1 MLFRSGAINNLV
13 NFTWNTQAC
22 DGGGNPTGVADTGLN
37 AAEQANFGSTNA
49 SLLSQYPNMNAV
61 QRAAAPGAN
70 LVNFLRGQR
79 GLENFTANVANE
91 LYRKRDHVLGD
102 VVNGQP
108 TYVKAPFATYS
119 DTNYAAFAAANAGR
133 KPMLYVA
140 ANDGMLHAFY
150 AGTSDTDPQGGQE
163 AWAIIPTA
171 VLPNLYT
178 LADANYQ
185 NVHRYF
191 VDGTPT
197 VSDVMDSSNNWH
209 TLLVGG
215 LNDGGRSFYALDVT
229 DPANPKGMWEFNWSS
244 TVCPSNPANAV
255 GNTSDCHLGLTFG
268 HPVISKLSNGTWVVM
283 VTSGYNNVNATPQA
297 GDGVGY
303 LYVLNALTG
312 QIIYKIHTGVGDA
325 NTPSGLAQINNYV
338 DKALLNNTTVYVY
351 GTDLLGNI
359 WRFDVNNTVPP
370 AGVEATLVGTATDGS
385 GTPQPITIRPELT
398 QIGSQPMLF
407 VGTGEL
413 LGATD
418 VSNVQ
423 IQSIYGI
430 VDPVV
435 GPATAYPNLR
445 AALAPLSMTQVGS
458 GLGAYRTIACNGT
471 TAQCSSTNGWRVDLL
486 PTGSGER
493 VNVQMQLRSGT
504 LIVGS
509 NVPQISACS
518 AGGYSWLNYL
528 NYSSGLAVSSSPG
541 LAVSEEVANSLIV
554 GLTIIQV
561 TDGSKKAIATTSDAG
576 VITQGIAVNSSAPT
590 AKRVSWREIVVQ

>member
-1 MLFRSGAINNLV
+1 
-13 NFTWNTQAC
+13 
-22 DGGGNPTGVADTGLN
+22 VADTGLN
-37 AAEQANFGSTNA
+37 TTEQANFGSTNV
-49 SLLSQYPNMNAV
+49 SLLSQYPSMTITPD
-61 QRAAAPGAN
+61 QRTPAAGSN

-79 GLENFTANVANE
+79 GLENFAAGQVSK
-91 LYRKRDHVLGD
+91 LYRQRDHVLGD
-102 VVNGQP
+102 IVDGQP
-108 TYVKAPFATYS
+108 TYVRAPFATYT
-119 DTNYAAFAAANAGR
+119 DAGYAAFAAANAGR
-133 KPMLYVA
+133 TPMLYVA

-150 AGTSDTDPQGGQE
+150 AGTSDTDTQGGKE
-163 AWAIIPTA
+163 AWAFIPTA

-197 VSDVMDSSNNWH
+197 VSDVYDGTNWR

-244 TVCPSNPANAV
+244 TVCPLDPANAV
-255 GNTSDCHLGLTFG
+255 GNSADCHIGLSFG

-283 VTSGYNNVNATPQA
+283 VTSGYNNINTTAQA
-297 GDGVGY
+297 GDGGGY
-303 LYVLNALTG
+303 LYVLNAITG
-312 QIIYKIHTGVGDA
+312 KILYKIPTGVGDA

-338 DKALLNNTTVYVY
+338 DKALFDNTTVRVY

-359 WRFDVNNTVPP
+359 WRFDVNNNTPP
-370 AGVEATLVGTATDGS
+370 AGIEATLVGTATDGS
-385 GTPQPITIRPELT
+385 GNPQPITTRPELT
-398 QIGSQPMLF
+398 QIGSSPMLF

-423 IQSIYGI
+423 TQTVYGI

-435 GPATAYPNLR
+435 GPATAFPNLR
-445 AALAPLSMTQVGS
+445 SSLAPLTMTQVGS
-458 GLGAYRTIACNGT
+458 GLGAYRTIACGGT
-471 TAQCSSTNGWRVDLL
+471 TIQCASTQGWRIDL
-486 PTGSGER
+486 PDSGER
-493 VNVQMQLRSGT
+493 VNVQMQLRFGT
-504 LIVGS
+504 LVVGS

-528 NYSSGLAVSSSPG
+528 NYSSGLAVSTSPS
-541 LAVSEEVANSLIV
+541 LSVSEQVANSLIV
-554 GLTIIQV
+554 GLTVVQLPDRAVRIL
-561 TDGSKKAIATTSDAG
+561 GTTSDAG
-576 VITQGIAVNSSAPT
+576 TFNKADPVNTVPPNV
-590 AKRVSWREIVVQ
+590 KRVSWREIVVQ